1 MKKQILIIAAIA
13 ISNSLL
19 AQKDSLNAV
28 IQVENEYN
36 PVVVKAN
43 KKNFTPRIETE
54 SENKPL
60 DLIFSQEATPYSQF
74 VSERNTNSLLPQQES
89 QLPGY
94 ARLGYGNNNNIDI
107 MAGYHFDISEKDKVR
122 LLASMNGYS
131 ANIDGV
137 IDDWDSRF
145 FTTWISADY
154 THRFDNLSVGVE
166 TNINN
171 KVFNYLQLL
180 PDVTDKQNS
189 GSYNIAVKAAS
200 ETTGP
205 LSYKAN
211 IGYTLNTR
219 KYSAGLKER
228 MSENHFNANGTV
240 TYEFTDEKIRNIGA
254 NVAIDGFTYS
264 DALNHNGSKYDNFAL
279 IRLNPFVNM
288 RYNEWKVQLGLHL
301 DMQTTGGAFIAIAPD
316 CNIEGQI
323 SDKISLFA
331 SVTGG
336 RTLNTFAGIEQLSPY
351 WENIGQY
358 TSTYKVADVTA
369 GTRLTLEPVKASMYV
384 GYAYIKDDMLAT
396 YYPDCNLYNIFVQA
410 TSRNYY
416 IGGKFNYD
424 HEGWLSTTADIRY
437 DSWNCSGHSMML
449 LYKPSMTIDL
459 NAEARIIE
467 GLFANAGYTFTRY
480 TKDDGYRIKN
490 KNNLTAKIR
499 YKFHEQF
506 EAFLSGNNLLSSK
519 YEAFPGYIAQGA
531 NVIAGVSVRF

>member
-1 MKKQILIIAAIA
+1 MKKHFLIIAAIA
-13 ISNSLL
+13 ISNSLS

-43 KKNFTPRIETE
+43 KKNFTPQIEIS
-54 SENKPL
+54 SEDKPL
-60 DLIFSQEATPYSQF
+60 DLIFSQEASPYSQF
-74 VSERNTNSLLPQQES
+74 VSERNTNNLLPQQES
-89 QLPGY
+89 PLPGY

-107 MAGYHFDISEKDKVR
+107 MAGYHFNINEKDKVR

-131 ANIDGV
+131 ANIDRV
-137 IDDWDSRF
+137 IGDWDSRF
-145 FTTWISADY
+145 FTTWLSADY
-154 THRFDNLSVGVE
+154 THRFDELSVGVE

-171 KVFNYLQLL
+171 KVFNYLQLS

-189 GSYNIAVKAAS
+189 SSYNIAFKVAS
-200 ETTGP
+200 QTAGP
-205 LSYKAN
+205 LSYKGN

-219 KYSAGLKER
+219 KYSVGSKDR
-228 MSENHFNANGTV
+228 ISENHFNANGTV
-240 TYEFTDEKIRNIGA
+240 AYEFTDENIRNIGINA
-254 NVAIDGFTYS
+254 AIDGFTYS
-264 DALNHNGSKYDNFAL
+264 DAFTPDGNKYDNFAM

-288 RYNEWKVQLGLHL
+288 RYNEWKVQLGVHL
-301 DMQTTGGAFIAIAPD
+301 DMQTVGGAFLAIAPD

-351 WENIGQY
+351 WENAGQY

-369 GTRLTLEPVKASMYV
+369 GTRLTLDPVKTVLYV
-384 GYAYIKDDMLAT
+384 GYAYIKDDMLAAS
-396 YYPDCNLYNIFVQA
+396 YPDCNLYNVFAQA
-410 TSRNYY
+410 TSKNFYV
-416 IGGKFNYD
+416 GGKFNYD
-424 HEGWLSTTADIRY
+424 HEGWLSAAADIRY
-437 DSWNCSGHSMML
+437 DAWTCSGHDMML

-467 GLFANAGYTFTRY
+467 GLSANAGYTFTRY
-480 TKDDGYRIKN
+480 TKDEGYRIKN
-490 KNNLTAKIR
+490 KNNLTAKVR
-499 YKFHEQF
+499 YKFHEQI
-506 EAFLSGNNLLSSK
+506 EAFLAGENLLSSK